1 MISVLQWTE
10 FPRRSGGQTSRR
22 LFVLIVIGHT
32 LLVISAEAFIGVP
45 LLRRHCTAMTAK
57 SSPSERRVCLQ
68 PEPFCFIW
76 LLKRRNE
83 AVSFGEH
90 MGLDTSLI
98 IHKAS
103 VSCVPVDCCVAT
115 SVFFGLHLSVHSTAA
130 MAHASEID
138 ADMDRAREP
147 VTDSGDAHA
156 GVNAGE
162 HTSSSS
168 TRD

>member
-10 FPRRSGGQTSRR
+10 FPRRSGSQTSRR

-115 SVFFGLHLSVHSTAA
+115 SVFLDCICLSTARQQWLTPARSTQTWTGPGSQSPTVA
-130 MAHASEID
+130 ML
-138 ADMDRAREP
+138 ML
-147 VTDSGDAHA
+147 G
-156 GVNAGE
+156 
-162 HTSSSS
+162 
-168 TRD
+168 